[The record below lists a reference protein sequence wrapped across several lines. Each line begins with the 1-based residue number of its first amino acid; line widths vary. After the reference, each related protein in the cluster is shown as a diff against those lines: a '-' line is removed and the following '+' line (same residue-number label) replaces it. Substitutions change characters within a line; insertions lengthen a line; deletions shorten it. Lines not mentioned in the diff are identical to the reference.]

1 VSEQTAGLSYGAA
14 GVSREA
20 AARAKRRI
28 AELVESTRNAD
39 VVSQAGGF
47 GGLFRV
53 PAGFRKPVLVSS
65 ADGVGT
71 KLKVAMMAGRH
82 DTVGLDLVNHC
93 VNDILVEGARPLFF
107 LDYIGMGLLDPRI
120 AADIVAG
127 CARGCRDNGCALL
140 GGETAEMPDFYQPG
154 EYDLAGFI
162 VGMVDEDTRPG
173 AHQVTPGQLLVA
185 VASSGFHT
193 NGYSLLRRVLFDRLR
208 LGIDDR
214 YPETSDTVADV
225 LLRPHRSYLPAVLP
239 LISSAAVSALA
250 HITGGGIPEN
260 LVRVLPDGIQ
270 AHIDVASWRVPV
282 EFRVVQ
288 QRGRVNEKEMFLTFN
303 MGVGM
308 ILIVPPDRV
317 DGTLRHLAD
326 HGEHAWVIGVVLNG
340 TREVTIR

>member
-1 VSEQTAGLSYGAA
+1 MSETTAGLSYGAA
-14 GVSREA
+14 GVSRDA

-28 AELVESTRNAD
+28 AELVESTRTEN
-39 VVSQAGGF
+39 VVSRPGGF

-71 KLKVAMMAGRH
+71 KLKVAMKAERH
-82 DTVGLDLVNHC
+82 DTVGIDLVNHC

-107 LDYIGMGLLDPRI
+107 LDYIAMGLLDPRI
-120 AADIVAG
+120 AAELVAG
-127 CARGCRDNGCALL
+127 LARACRDSGCVLL

-162 VGMVDEDTRPG
+162 VGMVDEDARPG
-173 AHQVTPGQLLVA
+173 AHRVSSGQLLVA
-185 VASSGFHT
+185 LASSGFHT

-208 LGIDDR
+208 LGVHDP
-214 YPETSDTVADV
+214 YPESAETVADV
-225 LLRPHRSYLPAVLP
+225 LLRPHRSYLASVLP
-239 LISSAAVSALA
+239 LLDAGAISALA

-260 LVRVLPDGIQ
+260 LVRVLPEGIR
-270 AHIDVASWRVPV
+270 AHIDLASWRVPL

-288 QRGRVNEKEMFLTFN
+288 QRGRIEENEMFLTFN

-308 ILIVPPDRV
+308 ILIVPPERV
-317 DGTLRHLAD
+317 DATLARL
-326 HGEHAWVIGVVLNG
+326 GERGEQAWIIGVVLNG
-340 TREVTIR
+340 SREVTIR